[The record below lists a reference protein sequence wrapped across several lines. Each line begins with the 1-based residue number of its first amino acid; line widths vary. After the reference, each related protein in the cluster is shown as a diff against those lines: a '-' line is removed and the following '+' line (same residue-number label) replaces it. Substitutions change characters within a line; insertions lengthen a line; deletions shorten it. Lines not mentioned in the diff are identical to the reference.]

1 MTPGRQV
8 TLIDIENFATMLWD
22 DSFRTCAVVQAES
35 MLDKLTYDA
44 MREFVGTPFTIDLGE
59 RSCELVLTHAAKVM
73 ESEAAR
79 LARNPFSLHF
89 TGPAEPFLPQHTY
102 PMHHE
107 KLGTLEI
114 FLVPI
119 GRTAGGFTYEAVFT

>member
-1 MTPGRQV
+1 
-8 TLIDIENFATMLWD
+8 MLE
-22 DSFRTCAVVQAES
+22 T
-35 MLDKLTYDA
+35 LTYDQ
-44 MREFVGTPFTIDLGE
+44 MRELVGTRFSIDLDGQL
-59 RSCELVLTHAAKVM
+59 CELVLTNAAKVM

-89 TGPAEPFLPQHTY
+89 TGPAEPFLPQRTY